1 MLALND
7 VPLTAFLLFPLI
19 VGCAV
24 QFTCEPPARAWHR
37 TLRKSE
43 FTPPPAAFPIVWLIN
58 FLNMGYASYRVV
70 KAGGG
75 NAQTIAYL
83 AHVLIINSFN
93 FTIFTTRRLGLSFF
107 IMICIIASTPLLVL
121 EFASW
126 DRLAGIVLLPYYLW
140 LLLLSHLSYYLWM
153 YNPGPQFGAVK
164 DEVIRQHQ
172 SKMLKEE

>member
-7 VPLTAFLLFPLI
+7 VPLTAFLVFPLV

-24 QFTCEPPARAWHR
+24 QFSTEPPARAWHR

-43 FTPPPAAFPIVWLIN
+43 FTPPPAAFPIVWVIN
-58 FLNMGYASYRVV
+58 FLNMGFASYRVV

-75 NAQTIAYL
+75 NAQTIIYL
-83 AHVLIINSFN
+83 AHVALLNSWN
-93 FTIFTTRRLGLSFF
+93 LVIFLTRRLGLSFC
-107 IMICIIASTPLLVL
+107 IMMLLITSTPLLIL

-140 LLLLSHLSYYLWM
+140 LLLLSHLSYFLWA
-153 YNPGPQFGAVK
+153 YNPGPQFGIAK
-164 DEVIRQHQ
+164 DE
-172 SKMLKEE
+172 